1 MRAIAIE
8 RGIDPAF
15 TETGAEIAS
24 RMILELCGG
33 EASTLVIAGKVPD
46 TARSYLLRKDR
57 VKSLGGIDVPLAEQK
72 RILTALGFGVTET
85 SAGLQCA
92 VPSWRPDVHGEADLV
107 EDVCRIVGLDT
118 VPLAAMERPSAVAKP
133 VLNVQQKRMVAARR
147 MLAARGLNEAVTWS
161 FLPEEQAKL
170 FGGGQPELKLANP
183 ISSELSDMRPSLLP
197 NLIAAAGR
205 NMARGFADLG
215 LFEVGQAYAGDRM
228 KDETL
233 RAAGIRR
240 GLAVP
245 RNWQGQSRA
254 CRCLRRQGR
263 CAGRARCGRCG
274 GRQPPDRGRGAGLV
288 SSRPLRHHPDG
299 PAEQARDIRR
309 NPSARAGRHGCE
321 GPAGWLRSRAV
332 GNSGAEGEESA
343 TRAALNVS
351 DLMSVSRD
359 FAFVVDDGIEADKL
373 VKAAKGADKVLIGDV
388 TVFDVFAGGS
398 LGEGKKSLAIE
409 VTLNPREKTLT
420 DEEIEAVSAR
430 IVAQVQKATG
440 GVLRR

>member
-1 MRAIAIE
+1 
-8 RGIDPAF
+8 
-15 TETGAEIAS
+15 
-24 RMILELCGG
+24 
-33 EASTLVIAGKVPD
+33 
-46 TARSYLLRKDR
+46 
-57 VKSLGGIDVPLAEQK
+57 
-72 RILTALGFGVTET
+72 
-85 SAGLQCA
+85 
-92 VPSWRPDVHGEADLV
+92 
-107 EDVCRIVGLDT
+107 
-118 VPLAAMERPSAVAKP
+118 
-133 VLNVQQKRMVAARR
+133 MVAARR

-233 RAAGIRR
+233 RAGGIRR

-245 RNWQGQSRA
+245 RQWQGQSRPVDVFDA
-254 CRCLRRQGR
+254 KADALAVLDAAGAAVASLQIVAEAPAWYHPGR
-263 CAGRARCGRCG
+263 SGTIQMGPQNKLATFGEIHPRVLAAMDVKG
-274 GRQPPDRGRGAGLV
+274 PLV
-288 SSRPLRHHPDG
+288 GFEVVL
-299 PAEQARDIRR
+299 
-309 NPSARAGRHGCE
+309 
-321 GPAGWLRSRAV
+321 
-332 GNSGAEGEESA
+332 SGIPVPKAKSA

-388 TVFDVFAGGS
+388 SVFDVFAGGS

-440 GVLRR
+440 GVLRS